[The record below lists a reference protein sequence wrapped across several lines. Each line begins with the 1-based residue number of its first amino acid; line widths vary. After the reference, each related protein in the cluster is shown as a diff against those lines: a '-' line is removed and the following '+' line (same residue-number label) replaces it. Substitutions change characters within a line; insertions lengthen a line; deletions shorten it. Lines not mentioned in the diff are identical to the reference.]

1 MSERKKGTLVS
12 NAAETSSR
20 MRIDK
25 EAFDLGFKMTWTKS
39 NFSSHWMKN
48 RLECVEELMEVR
60 KRKQSAYYFL
70 KKFGY
75 EKQ

>member
-1 MSERKKGTLVS
+1 MS
-12 NAAETSSR
+12 NAAEMSSR

-60 KRKQSAYYFL
+60 KRKQSADYFL

>member
-1 MSERKKGTLVS
+1 MSKRKKGSLVS
-12 NAAETSSR
+12 NAAEMSSR

-25 EAFDLGFKMTWTKS
+25 EAFDLGLKMTKTKS

-48 RLECVEELMEVR
+48 RLEWVEELMEVR
-60 KRKQSAYYFL
+60 ERKQSTDYFL
-70 KKFGY
+70 KKFGF